1 MWESIFL
8 FFQILIVNIVLSGD
22 NAVVIAMASKNLPA
36 VQRTQAIWWG
46 AFGAIGLRLI
56 LTLVA
61 VSILGIP
68 YIQAV
73 GSILLMWIAVKLLI
87 EDDSGRNIAV
97 ASSLGKAVRT
107 IILADFI
114 MSLDNVLAIAAMAKN
129 DLAIIILGISLSIPL
144 IIWGSNVVMK
154 LLHRFPIFVFLG
166 AGILGYT
173 AGEMFTNDIK
183 VAPYID
189 QYVPHWLIPIAGGV
203 FVIIIG
209 LIKKWINRKNIPH
222 VTTR

>member
-36 VQRTQAIWWG
+36 AQRNQAIWWG

-56 LTLVA
+56 LTLIA
-61 VSILGIP
+61 VFVLSIP

-73 GSILLMWIAVKLLI
+73 GSIFLLWISIKLLI
-87 EDDSGRNIAV
+87 EDDGGKNVAE

-144 IIWGSNVVMK
+144 IIWGSSVVMK
-154 LLHRFPIFVFLG
+154 LLHRFPILVFLG

-173 AGEMFTNDIK
+173 AGEMFVSDIK
-183 VAPYID
+183 MQPYID
-189 QYVPHWLIPIAGGV
+189 GYVPHWIIPIAA
-203 FVIIIG
+203 G
-209 LIKKWINRKNIPH
+209 LIVIMIGIIKRWIGRNNTPH
-222 VTTR
+222 ITAR